1 MPKQKYG
8 RPSTGQKGN
17 NRPTVVISRE
27 NYDEVDSLSL
37 GTGMSRSAI
46 VDYFISEGL
55 KKARIEEV
63 IIKTKRLVLED
74 QKGEPMEE
82 ITIREDK
89 VSLNGQELKTLTG
102 FEIKS
107 TTEDGYA
114 EVKLTLLAKLT

>member
-1 MPKQKYG
+1 MIWNIFLVKQLKLLKFKTENTKNRVRKDFIMLKQKYG

-74 QKGEPMEE
+74 
-82 ITIREDK
+82 
-89 VSLNGQELKTLTG
+89 
-102 FEIKS
+102 
-107 TTEDGYA
+107 
-114 EVKLTLLAKLT
+114 

>member
-1 MPKQKYG
+1 MFRFQIFLKKKFNLLNESTHKQKGKKIMPKQKYG

-63 IIKTKRLVLED
+63 IIKTKRLVIE
-74 QKGEPMEE
+74 
-82 ITIREDK
+82 
-89 VSLNGQELKTLTG
+89 
-102 FEIKS
+102 
-107 TTEDGYA
+107 
-114 EVKLTLLAKLT
+114 

>member
-1 MPKQKYG
+1 MTQRHG

-27 NYDEVDSLSL
+27 NYDEVDSLAL

-63 IIKTKRLVLED
+63 VVKTKRLVLD
-74 QKGEPMEE
+74 
-82 ITIREDK
+82 
-89 VSLNGQELKTLTG
+89 N
-102 FEIKS
+102 
-107 TTEDGYA
+107 
-114 EVKLTLLAKLT
+114 